1 MKRLIRLAM
10 PMLAALVLVVGASA
24 ATISF
29 TDYVPGPGSG
39 DFTTLNFS
47 GVFTLPQ
54 FDASLG
60 TLTGVTITY
69 TSAWQNVTSSYTN
82 NGAEEG
88 EARLSGEFRSRVTNA
103 LLINQLTTIPV
114 LYDTGL
120 QTVAADGIISASALS
135 GSNSPTN
142 ATIVA
147 ALSAFIG
154 GGNLNFNL
162 LADFLVNNTFVGSF
176 NGNQSAQGRGELTI
190 AYEYDTNNGDPVPE
204 PSTILLLGSVLLG
217 LGFLRRR

>member
-29 TDYVPGPGSG
+29 TDYVPGPGTG
-39 DFTTLNFS
+39 DFTTLNFTGQFQVS
-47 GVFTLPQ
+47 Q
-54 FDASLG
+54 FDPSQG
-60 TLTGVTITY
+60 ILTGVTITY
-69 TSAWQNVTSSYTN
+69 TSAWQNVTSNYTN

-88 EARLSGEFRSRVTNA
+88 EARLRGEFRSRLTSVG
-103 LLINQLTTIPV
+103 LINQLTTIPV

-120 QTVAADGIISASALS
+120 QTVAAGGNLSAGAAS
-135 GSNSPTN
+135 GSNGPTN
-142 ATIVA
+142 ATIIA

-154 GGNLNFNL
+154 TGDLTFNL
-162 LADFLVNNTFVGSF
+162 IADFLVSNTFVGSF
-176 NGNQSAQGRGELTI
+176 NGIQSAQGRGQLTI
-190 AYEYDTNNGDPVPE
+190 TYDFEERNGDPIPE
-204 PSTILLLGSVLLG
+204 PATILLVGSVLLG